1 MSPSRE
7 RATISDVARAAGV
20 SIATVSYVINGSRP
34 VSGEVQEQVRSAAAE
49 LGYQANSL
57 AQTLRRR
64 SSKVIGLCTTAVST
78 VYLRELANALDE
90 IAAENGYEL
99 VQVLTRQE
107 PKREL
112 QRVNSLMSR
121 QVDGLILL
129 PSLQPQAALDAIA
142 RSRTPSV
149 VIDRLSEDDRF
160 NYVIVDNRGAMRQ
173 LVQSLTAKGHRR
185 LLFVAQNLDV
195 VTTRHRLAG
204 LEEEARASG
213 GALRYEAIQRGGDE
227 EGYTERLRQMLT
239 QPHPSTALI
248 TGNSSVAL
256 STVKALQTIGISVP
270 NHLAL
275 ATFDDPEWATVLSP
289 PLTTVRVPFKEIA
302 GAAWSLLH
310 TQINGKQDGVRVV
323 SIPAELMERASSAQR
338 PASVG

>member
-1 MSPSRE
+1 MPTSAG

-20 SIATVSYVINGSRP
+20 SIATVSYVINGSRA
-34 VSGEVQEQVRSAAAE
+34 VSSEVQEQVFTAAAA
-49 LGYQANSL
+49 LGYQANSV

-64 SSKVIGLCTTAVST
+64 SSRTIGLCTTTVST

-107 PKREL
+107 PEREL

-129 PSLQPQAALDAIA
+129 PSLQPQAALDAIS
-142 RSRTPSV
+142 RSRTPA
-149 VIDRLSEDDRF
+149 VIVDRLGEDSRF
-160 NYVIVDNRGAMRQ
+160 NYVIVDNRGAMRR

-204 LEEEARASG
+204 LEEEAHASG
-213 GALRYEAIQRGGDE
+213 GALRYEAIQRGNDE
-227 EGYTERLRQMLT
+227 EAYKERLRQMLT
-239 QPHPSTALI
+239 EPHPPTALVA
-248 TGNSSVAL
+248 GNSSVAL
-256 STVKALQTIGISVP
+256 STVRALQAIDIRVTDQI
-270 NHLAL
+270 AL
-275 ATFDDPEWATVLSP
+275 ATFDDPEWAAVLSP

-302 GAAWSLLH
+302 TAVWSLLH
-310 TQINGKQDGVRVV
+310 AQIKGRQDRAQVV
-323 SIPAELMERASSAQR
+323 SVAAELVERGSSAR
-338 PASVG
+338 PFRAG